1 MCRGLYKKLEDIMK
15 TGRVVITGL
24 FITGLMAVPASA
36 QEDIK
41 NQVDVFN
48 PPPGSYKEISE
59 EEGRKMKNYSPA
71 DQKMISVTLERVSD
85 KATGNKK

>member
-1 MCRGLYKKLEDIMK
+1 MK
-15 TGRVVITGL
+15 TGKVVITGL

-36 QEDIK
+36 QEDRQK
-41 NQVDVFN
+41 QVDIFN
-48 PPPGSYKEISE
+48 PPPGSYKQISPE
-59 EEGRKMKNYSPA
+59 EARKMKNYSPA